1 MDFQRNFSTFYK
13 IQFFNRQNVCTIL
26 KKGHDD
32 PKFIYDNNE
41 IQYHPPLKLLF
52 RLTLSK
58 NELGNF
64 PEFSFELL

>member
-26 KKGHDD
+26 KNGHDD

-41 IQYHPPLKLLF
+41 IQYHPP
-52 RLTLSK
+52 
-58 NELGNF
+58 
-64 PEFSFELL
+64 P

>member
-26 KKGHDD
+26 KNGHDD

-41 IQYHPPLKLLF
+41 IQYHPPPKIIISSDLIKK
-52 RLTLSK
+52 RI
-58 NELGNF
+58 G
-64 PEFSFELL
+64 